1 MFKLLKWI
9 LIIGI
14 IAGLYL
20 YYPNIMMKIGNYLIV
35 SDKLEKC
42 DAILVLAGDNAKGER
57 VIEGAKLFKEGYG
70 NYLILDG
77 TDIGWNTSSADI
89 MEKQAL
95 SLNVPSSAIIPVRMD
110 ESSTIGEA
118 KASRK
123 FLEKKNFKSLILV
136 SSSYHTR
143 RAKWIFSKVFSETD
157 IKIFAHPSKDSE
169 YNPDKWW
176 KERTSAKH
184 VFYEYTKLIWYM
196 AVERFNVDSFK
207 KEIKIYSQKL
217 MPQEENKN

>member
-1 MFKLLKWI
+1 MFRLVKW
-9 LIIGI
+9 LIILGI
-14 IAGLYL
+14 IIGLYFF
-20 YYPNIMMKIGNYLIV
+20 YPNILKAIGNYLIV

-42 DAILVLAGDNAKGER
+42 DAILVLAGDNGEGER
-57 VIEGAKLFKEGYG
+57 VKEGAKLFKEGYG
-70 NYLILDG
+70 KYLVLNG
-77 TDIGWNTSSADI
+77 NEIGWNTYAADI

-95 SLNVPSSAIIPVRMD
+95 SLKVPHSAIIPVRID
-110 ESSTIGEA
+110 GNSTIEEA
-118 KASRK
+118 KTNRNI
-123 FLEKKNFKSLILV
+123 FVKKNFRSFILV

-176 KERTSAKH
+176 KERISAKH

-207 KEIKIYSQKL
+207 KEVKTYSQKV
-217 MPQEENKN
+217 KSWG

>member
-20 YYPNIMMKIGNYLIV
+20 FYPNIMMTIGNYLIV

-57 VIEGAKLFKEGYG
+57 VKEGAKLFKEGYG
-70 NYLILDG
+70 KYLILDG
-77 TDIGWNTSSADI
+77 IEIGWNTYASDI

-95 SLNVPSSAIIPVRMD
+95 SLKVPRSAIIPVRMD
-110 ESSTIGEA
+110 GNSTIEEA
-118 KASRK
+118 KASRN
-123 FLEKKNFKSLILV
+123 FIAKKNFKSLILV
-136 SSSYHTR
+136 SSNYHTR
-143 RAKWIFSKVFSETD
+143 RAKWIFSKVFSGND
-157 IKIFAHPSKDSE
+157 IKILAHPSKDHE

-176 KERTSAKH
+176 RERNSAKH

-207 KEIKIYSQKL
+207 KEISEKPL
-217 MPQEENKN
+217 QEQ